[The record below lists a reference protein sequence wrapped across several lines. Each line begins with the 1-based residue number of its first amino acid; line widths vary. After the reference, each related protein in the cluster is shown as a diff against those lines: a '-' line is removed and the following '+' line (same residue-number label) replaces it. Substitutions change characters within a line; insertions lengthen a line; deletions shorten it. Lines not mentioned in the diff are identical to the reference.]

1 MAHADYSIF
10 GDDAPHSRGCG
21 NAALSTTMASVRMGA
36 SGHHKGRGRMIEIKL
51 FGQTSAVVN
60 GQEVPAS
67 SLSAKQRRI
76 LEILA
81 LNAGSPVTKERL
93 ADLLWEGSPP
103 ASYVGTLDSYV
114 CVLRR
119 TLGLGA
125 GRSSLLAT
133 TPVGYVLA
141 IGDEVSVDLWQ
152 FQALAAEAADACGE
166 QAVATTQ
173 AALQLVRGELLA
185 DVLYADWAVR
195 AREVSDRM
203 LVEVCLKGAQRANAL
218 GKSAT
223 AERFARLAVEKDV
236 VCEDAWRQL
245 MLAHWF
251 SGRRGRALAAY
262 GELRAAMAEQVG
274 DEPSSETY
282 QLYLTILRDASE
294 ADARHLDDERAELT
308 TLLRLLRQALDC
320 MPGVR
325 APARDAAL
333 SEVAMRALA
342 GAA

>member
-1 MAHADYSIF
+1 
-10 GDDAPHSRGCG
+10 
-21 NAALSTTMASVRMGA
+21 
-36 SGHHKGRGRMIEIKL
+36 
-51 FGQTSAVVN
+51 VVN
-60 GQEVPAS
+60 GREIPAS

-93 ADLLWEGSPP
+93 ADLLWEGAPP

-133 TPVGYVLA
+133 TPVGYVLTT
-141 IGDEVSVDLWQ
+141 GPELTVDLWQ
-152 FQALAAEAADACGE
+152 FQALADAATESVGE
-166 QAVATTQ
+166 RAVECSKHAVR
-173 AALQLVRGELLA
+173 LVRGELLA

-195 AREVSDRM
+195 AREVFDRL
-203 LVEVCLKGAQRANAL
+203 LVVCLKSAQRANAL
-218 GKSAT
+218 GQSDT
-223 AERFARLAVEKDV
+223 AERFARLAVERDG

-262 GELRAAMAEQVG
+262 GELRAALAEQVG
-274 DEPSSETY
+274 EEPANETY

-294 ADARHLDDERAELT
+294 VQGNHVEDERAELT

-342 GAA
+342 GVA

>member
-1 MAHADYSIF
+1 
-10 GDDAPHSRGCG
+10 
-21 NAALSTTMASVRMGA
+21 
-36 SGHHKGRGRMIEIKL
+36 MIEIRL
-51 FGQTSAVVN
+51 FGQTTAVVD
-60 GQEVPAS
+60 GCDVSAS
-67 SLSAKQRRI
+67 KLSAKQRRI

-141 IGDEVSVDLWQ
+141 SGPEVHVDLVE
-152 FQALAAEAADACGE
+152 FQALAEAAADAVGEHAVTTAEAALE
-166 QAVATTQ
+166 
-173 AALQLVRGELLA
+173 LVNGELLA

-195 AREVSDRM
+195 AREVFDRL
-203 LVEVCLKGAQRANAL
+203 LVEVCVKGAQRANAL
-218 GKSAT
+218 GKSAI
-223 AERFARLAVEKDV
+223 AERFARQAVEKDM

-262 GELRAAMAEQVG
+262 GELRGAMAEQVG

-294 ADARHLDDERAELT
+294 TDSRQVEDERAELT

>member
-1 MAHADYSIF
+1 
-10 GDDAPHSRGCG
+10 
-21 NAALSTTMASVRMGA
+21 
-36 SGHHKGRGRMIEIKL
+36 MIEIRL

-60 GQEVPAS
+60 GRDVPAS

-125 GRSSLLAT
+125 GRSSMLAT

-141 IGDEVSVDLWQ
+141 TGSEVTVDLWK
-152 FQALAAEAADACGE
+152 FQALADAAAESVGE
-166 QAVATTQ
+166 RAVANTV
-173 AALQLVRGELLA
+173 AALQLVRGSLLA

-195 AREVSDRM
+195 AREVFDRL
-203 LVEVCLKGAQRANAL
+203 LVEVCVRGAQRANAL
-218 GKSAT
+218 GQSAT
-223 AERFARLAVEKDV
+223 AERFARLAVERDA

-262 GELRAAMAEQVG
+262 GELRAALAEQVG
-274 DEPSSETY
+274 DEPANETY

-294 ADARHLDDERAELT
+294 AEETHLEDERAELT

-333 SEVAMRALA
+333 SEVAIRALA

>member
-1 MAHADYSIF
+1 
-10 GDDAPHSRGCG
+10 
-21 NAALSTTMASVRMGA
+21 
-36 SGHHKGRGRMIEIKL
+36 MIEVRL

-60 GQEVPAS
+60 GLEIPAS

-125 GRSSLLAT
+125 GRSSMLAT

-141 IGDEVSVDLWQ
+141 TGPELTVDLWQ
-152 FQALAAEAADACGE
+152 FQALADAAAESVGERAVECGKH
-166 QAVATTQ
+166 AM
-173 AALQLVRGELLA
+173 QLVRGELLG

-195 AREVSDRM
+195 AREVFDR
-203 LVEVCLKGAQRANAL
+203 LVVTVCLRSAQRANAL
-218 GKSAT
+218 GQSDT
-223 AERFARLAVEKDV
+223 AERFARLAVERDG

-262 GELRAAMAEQVG
+262 GELRAVLAEQVG
-274 DEPSSETY
+274 EEPADETY

-294 ADARHLDDERAELT
+294 VQGSHLEDERAEVT

-333 SEVAMRALA
+333 SEVAIRALA

>member
-1 MAHADYSIF
+1 
-10 GDDAPHSRGCG
+10 
-21 NAALSTTMASVRMGA
+21 
-36 SGHHKGRGRMIEIKL
+36 MIEIKL

-60 GQEVPAS
+60 GVAIPAS
-67 SLSAKQRRI
+67 GLSAKQRRI

-81 LNAGSPVTKERL
+81 LNAGSPVPKERL
-93 ADLLWEGSPP
+93 ADLLWEGNPP

-133 TPVGYVLA
+133 TPVGYVLDT
-141 IGDEVSVDLWQ
+141 GTEVTVDLCE
-152 FQALAAEAADACGE
+152 FLRLAHTAAESLGEQALASTEAALD
-166 QAVATTQ
+166 
-173 AALQLVRGELLA
+173 LVRGELLA

-195 AREVSDRM
+195 AREVFDRS
-203 LVEVCLKGAQRANAL
+203 LVEVCLRGAQRANAL
-218 GKSAT
+218 GQSGT
-223 AERFARLAVEKDV
+223 AERFARLAVERDR
-236 VCEDAWRQL
+236 VCEDGWRQL

-262 GELRAAMAEQVG
+262 GELRAAIADEVG
-274 DEPSSETY
+274 DEPSNESY

-294 ADARHLDDERAELT
+294 VDERHLEDERTELT

>member
-1 MAHADYSIF
+1 
-10 GDDAPHSRGCG
+10 
-21 NAALSTTMASVRMGA
+21 
-36 SGHHKGRGRMIEIKL
+36 MIEVRL

-60 GQEVPAS
+60 GREIPAS
-67 SLSAKQRRI
+67 GLSAKQRRI

-119 TLGLGA
+119 NLGLGA

-133 TPVGYVLA
+133 TPVGYVLTTGPELS
-141 IGDEVSVDLWQ
+141 IDLWQ
-152 FQALAAEAADACGE
+152 FQRLSDAAAEAVGDR
-166 QAVATTQ
+166 AVALGRQ
-173 AALQLVRGELLA
+173 AIDLVRGELLA
-185 DVLYADWAVR
+185 DVVYADWAVR
-195 AREVSDRM
+195 AREVFDRSM
-203 LVEVCLKGAQRANAL
+203 VQVCLRSAQRANGL
-218 GKSAT
+218 GQFDT
-223 AERFARLAVEKDV
+223 AERFAELAVERDS

-245 MLAHWF
+245 MLAYWF
-251 SGRRGRALAAY
+251 SGRRGRALASY
-262 GELRAAMAEQVG
+262 GELRGVLEEQVG
-274 DEPSSETY
+274 EEPADETY

-294 ADARHLDDERAELT
+294 VPGTHLEDERTELT

-333 SEVAMRALA
+333 SEVAIKALA

>member
-1 MAHADYSIF
+1 
-10 GDDAPHSRGCG
+10 
-21 NAALSTTMASVRMGA
+21 
-36 SGHHKGRGRMIEIKL
+36 MIEVRL
-51 FGQTSAVVN
+51 FGRTSAVVN
-60 GQEVPAS
+60 GREVSAS
-67 SLSAKQRRI
+67 SLSVKQRRI

-81 LNAGSPVTKERL
+81 LNAGSPVSKERL

-141 IGDEVSVDLWQ
+141 TGPELTVDLWQ
-152 FQALAAEAADACGE
+152 FQALADAAAESVGE
-166 QAVATTQ
+166 RAVECSRRAMG
-173 AALQLVRGELLA
+173 LVRGDLLA

-195 AREVSDRM
+195 AREVFDR
-203 LVEVCLKGAQRANAL
+203 LVVEVCLRSAQRANAL
-218 GKSAT
+218 GQSET
-223 AERFARLAVEKDV
+223 AER
-236 VCEDAWRQL
+236 
-245 MLAHWF
+245 F

-262 GELRAAMAEQVG
+262 GELRAVLAEHVG
-274 DEPSSETY
+274 EEPANETY

-294 ADARHLDDERAELT
+294 VEDSHLEDERAELT

-333 SEVAMRALA
+333 SEVAIRALA